1 MLYIVEYKFTMKTI
15 ESSAAINT
23 SAFFFFF
30 DFLRLLSA
38 GRVVVV
44 VVVVGVELEMHE
56 IPFRLLITTTS
67 HQSGYN
73 F

>member
-44 VVVVGVELEMHE
+44 VVVGVELEMHE

>member
-44 VVVVGVELEMHE
+44 VVVGVELEMHE
-56 IPFRLLITTTS
+56 IPFRLLITTS

>member
-15 ESSAAINT
+15 QSSAAINT

-44 VVVVGVELEMHE
+44 GVELEMHE
-56 IPFRLLITTTS
+56 IPFRLLITTS